1 MEAYTVIGRQ
11 HKVGTYNGINFD
23 NLVFSCVYDADEKKG
38 EVGKIAEVLKVK
50 SSLLSVVPD
59 VGDVISPVYDR
70 FGHIIDLR

>member
-23 NLVFSCVYDADEKKG
+23 NLVFSCVYDADEKEG
-38 EVGKIAEVLKVK
+38 EVGQIAVILKVK

>member
-1 MEAYTVIGRQ
+1 MESYTVIGRQ

-38 EVGKIAEVLKVK
+38 EVGKIAVVLKVK

>member
-1 MEAYTVIGRQ
+1 METYTVIGRQ
-11 HKVGTYNGINFD
+11 HKVGIYNGINFD

-38 EVGKIAEVLKVK
+38 EVGQIAVILKVK
-50 SSLLSVVPD
+50 TSLLSVVPD